1 MFSSRCAGALK
12 VLEDRVARPVLHDAT
27 VFDDHDP
34 LDEAQQRRA
43 VGNQQE
49 SAPVQLVFEVSD
61 QLGFV
66 ERSGQRVVQDVD
78 LTVTPG
84 SWFGLIGANG
94 SGKTSLLRA
103 LAGRLPFA
111 GGSCRIGGEELVDDR
126 AARALRFG
134 FSPPADKLPDA
145 LRGRDVLELVGGSI
159 NDVRPRL
166 GKLYEALGVAPLLD
180 RWIGDCS
187 AGMRQRI
194 AIAAAFAG
202 GHSLVILDE
211 PFNWLDPVA
220 IFDLREVLR
229 DRVYAGLTLITALH
243 DLGTLASA
251 CDAGLM
257 LAEGRVAL
265 ALGEDMLRI
274 AAQNPQ
280 AFERQ
285 TIDRLRSGSASPD
298 A

>member
-1 MFSSRCAGALK
+1 MSPSVDLAGAI
-12 VLEDRVARPVLHDAT
+12 
-27 VFDDHDP
+27 
-34 LDEAQQRRA
+34 
-43 VGNQQE
+43 
-49 SAPVQLVFEVSD
+49 
-61 QLGFV
+61 V
-66 ERSGQRVVQDVD
+66 ERSGQLVVHGVG
-78 LTVTPG
+78 LTIPPG
-84 SWFGLIGANG
+84 LWFGLIGANG

-111 GGSCRIGGEELVDDR
+111 GGSCRVDGEELAQDR

-145 LRGRDVLELVGGSI
+145 LRGRDVLELVGGRI
-159 NDVRPRL
+159 DDVWSRL
-166 GKLYEALGVAPLLD
+166 GDLQEALALAPLLD

-202 GHSLVILDE
+202 GHPRVILDE

-220 IFDLREVLR
+220 IFDLRQALR
-229 DRVYAGLTLITALH
+229 GMVNHGLTLITALH

-257 LAEGRVAL
+257 LADGTVAM
-265 ALGEDMLRI
+265 ALDEDMLRI
-274 AAQNPQ
+274 AARDPQ
-280 AFERQ
+280 TFEQ
-285 TIDRLRSGSASPD
+285 HTIDRLRSGSISRF
-298 A
+298 